1 MKLLVTGGAGFIGA
15 NFIRYYLEQHPDS
28 YVLNL
33 DKLTYAGNLDNLAAV
48 QSSPQYTFCRGD
60 ICDADLVTRLLAEG
74 IDTIV
79 HFAAETHVDRS
90 IADAREFV
98 RTNVQGTYTL
108 LEAARRRRIARFLYV
123 STDEVYGS
131 LAPGEFAGEEQS
143 LRPRNPYA
151 ASKAA
156 ADLLVQSYWSTYG
169 FPALIARPA
178 NNYGPYQFPEKL
190 IPLMITHALEDRKLP
205 VYGDGRNEHD
215 WIHVE
220 DCCRALAQ
228 VLESGRPGAVYN
240 IGSGQVIT
248 NLEIIKKLLR
258 VMGRPEALIEFVLD
272 RPGHDRRYAL
282 DTSKISQEL
291 GWRPLVPLDDGLI
304 RTAEWYTQHSAWLEK
319 ARSGEYQTFYEKF
332 YVHRRDSLARL

>member
-15 NFIRYYLEQHPDS
+15 NFIRHYLEQHPAD

-48 QSSPQYTFCRGD
+48 QSSPRYTFCRGD
-60 ICDADLVTRLLAEG
+60 VCDAELVSRLLGEG
-74 IDTIV
+74 VSAVV

-90 IADAREFV
+90 IADAREFI
-98 RTNVQGTYTL
+98 RTNVQGTHTL

-131 LAPGEFAGEEQS
+131 LAPGEFATEQYP

-190 IPLMITHALEDRKLP
+190 IPLMITHGLEDRKLP
-205 VYGDGRNEHD
+205 VYGDGLNEHD
-215 WIHVE
+215 WVHVE

-228 VLESGRPGAVYN
+228 LLESGRLGEVYN
-240 IGSGQVIT
+240 IGSGQVTT
-248 NLEIIKKLLR
+248 NLEIIRKLLR
-258 VMGRPEALIEFVLD
+258 ALGRSEALIEFVQD

-282 DTSKISQEL
+282 DTSKINQEL
-291 GWRPLVPLDDGLI
+291 NWRPLVPLEEGLA
-304 RTAEWYTQHSAWLEK
+304 RTVAWYSQHAAWADK